1 MYYGAKRKVFISY
14 HHRGDQGWFD
24 RFTQLFAEH
33 YEIFYDNSLDGRIR
47 SDDPE
52 YINRAIRED
61 HIVGSSAT
69 IVLCGAETWKRKYV
83 DWEIHST
90 LHHKHALMGIAL
102 PTAVRGSGNAIIV
115 PARLHDNIQSGFAH
129 WLPTWPNDPNVLRT
143 AMETAINL
151 SRDTSKI
158 RNDRPKMERNL
169 A

>member
-1 MYYGAKRKVFISY
+1 MYYPTKHKVFISY

-24 RFTQLFAEH
+24 RFTDLFAEH
-33 YEIFYDNSLDGRIR
+33 YEIFYDESLDGRIR

-61 HIVGSSAT
+61 HIVGSSIS

-102 PTAVRGSGNAIIV
+102 PTAARGDGGGIIV
-115 PARLHDNIQSGFAH
+115 PGRLHENIQSRFAY
-129 WLPTWPNDPNVLRT
+129 WLPSWSNNPSAMRT
-143 AMETAINL
+143 AIEAAITL
-151 SRDTSKI
+151 SSDTSKI
-158 RNDRPKMERNL
+158 RNDRLKMERNL
-169 A
+169 S

>member
-1 MYYGAKRKVFISY
+1 MYYGTKRKVFISY
-14 HHRGDQGWFD
+14 HHRGDQDWFD
-24 RFTQLFAEH
+24 RFTQLFADQ

-47 SDDPE
+47 SDDPD

-61 HIVGSSAT
+61 HIVGSSIT
-69 IVLCGAETWKRKYV
+69 ITLCGAESWKRKCV

-102 PTAVRGSGNAIIV
+102 RTAVRGSGGAIII
-115 PARLHDNIQSGFAH
+115 PARLHDNIQTGFAH
-129 WLPTWPNDPNVLRT
+129 WLPTWPNDPTALRM
-143 AMETAINL
+143 AIETAINQ
-151 SRDTSKI
+151 SRDPSKI

>member
-1 MYYGAKRKVFISY
+1 MYYGTKRKVFISY

-24 RFTQLFAEH
+24 RFTQPFADQ
-33 YEIFYDNSLDGRIR
+33 YEIFCDNSLHGRTR

-61 HIVGSSAT
+61 HIAGSSIT

-83 DWEIHST
+83 NWEIYST
-90 LHHKHALMGIAL
+90 LHAKHGLLGIAL
-102 PTAVRGSGNAIIV
+102 PTAGGAIIV
-115 PARLHDNIQSGFAH
+115 PARLHDNIQSGFAY
-129 WLPTWPNDPNVLRT
+129 WLPTWPNDPAALRT
-143 AMETAINL
+143 AIEKAINQ